1 LPLTRA
7 SIATMPTTK
16 ANRSAG
22 PEYGE
27 MGDRLRLERRARG
40 LSLRELA
47 NRLGVS
53 PSLISQVET
62 GRASPSVSTLY
73 ALASELDVSLDDLLF
88 NGRTPSGRAAADA
101 FEPEPE
107 QEPETNPGSLSFPS
121 SSAGPV
127 QRAGNR
133 KHIRLASG
141 VTWER
146 LTTASDPD
154 LDFIYV
160 VYEVG
165 GASSPASAFQRHSG
179 HEWGYVLSGTLS
191 VTIGFDEY
199 QLGPGDSV
207 SFDSMVP
214 HRLANLGEDPVHGIW
229 FVMGRHANHQVPEV
243 SALNGLE
250 WQDPPALVREAGR

>member
-1 LPLTRA
+1 MPPTR
-7 SIATMPTTK
+7 TT
-16 ANRSAG
+16 G

-27 MGDRLRLERRARG
+27 MGDRLRAARRSRS

-47 NRLGVS
+47 ERLGVS
-53 PSLISQVET
+53 SSLISQVET

-73 ALASELDVSLDDLLF
+73 AIANELDISLDALLF
-88 NGRTPSGRAAADA
+88 NGRTQAGRSGSPPADPDPARARRAVL
-101 FEPEPE
+101 
-107 QEPETNPGSLSFPS
+107 PG
-121 SSAGPV
+121 GPV
-127 QRAGNR
+127 QRADGR
-133 KHIRLASG
+133 KQIRLASG
-141 VTWER
+141 VIWER

-165 GASSPASAFQRHSG
+165 GASGPASAFQRHAG

-199 QLGPGDSV
+199 QLEPGDSV

-214 HRLANLGEDPVHGIW
+214 HRLANLGEQPVHGIW
-229 FVMGRHANHQVPEV
+229 FVMGRHAEHGAPEV
-243 SALNGLE
+243 SSRRLE
-250 WQDPPALVREAGR
+250 WQEQRLAGSNGNSTDYEP

>member
-1 LPLTRA
+1 
-7 SIATMPTTK
+7 
-16 ANRSAG
+16 
-22 PEYGE
+22 
-27 MGDRLRLERRARG
+27 MGQRLRTQRQSRG

-47 NRLGVS
+47 DRLGVS

-73 ALASELDVSLDDLLF
+73 AIVTELDLSLDEVLF
-88 NGRTPSGRAAADA
+88 NGRTPARDGTERGDTAPSRGPVSRTA
-101 FEPEPE
+101 PEPVRHDTDG
-107 QEPETNPGSLSFPS
+107 QGTA
-121 SSAGPV
+121 AGPV
-127 QRAGNR
+127 QRGQSR
-133 KHIRLASG
+133 KRIRLASG

-146 LTTASDPD
+146 LTTSSDPD

-165 GASSPASAFQRHSG
+165 GASGPQDAFQRHAG
-179 HEWGYVLSGTLS
+179 HEWGYVLSGSLS

-214 HRLANLGEDPVHGIW
+214 HRLSNNGQEPVHGIW
-229 FVMGRHANHQVPEV
+229 FVMGRQSGHHGA
-243 SALNGLE
+243 ALEG
-250 WQDPPALVREAGR
+250 DTGHD